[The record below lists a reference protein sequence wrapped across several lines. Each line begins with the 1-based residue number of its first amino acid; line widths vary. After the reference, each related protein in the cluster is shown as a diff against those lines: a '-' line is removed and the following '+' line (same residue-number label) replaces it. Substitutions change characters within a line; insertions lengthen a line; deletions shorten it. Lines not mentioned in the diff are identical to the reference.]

1 MNSTELARCDAAET
15 NSSIDQPRMLPHQT
29 SSAGPVSSLPGF
41 TAARPLSVSRNLLRS
56 VACIVGLLL
65 GEPLQAGADVS
76 VLALLAA
83 RGWRG
88 PVFRQT
94 FVAVQEG
101 CGLFDELR
109 SL

>member
-1 MNSTELARCDAAET
+1 MNSTDIARCDAAET

-56 VACIVGLLL
+56 VACIVGLLF
-65 GEPLQAGADVS
+65 GEPLQARADVS
-76 VLALLAA
+76 VLAELPASW
-83 RGWRG
+83 RRG
-88 PVFRQT
+88 PVFLQA

-101 CGLFDELR
+101 C
-109 SL
+109 